1 MEPDPRTLIEQLFS
15 RMMARDREGMLDL
28 FTDDATVYDPHYPI
42 PMMVGKD
49 AIEQGL
55 RWGLA
60 NIAEPGF
67 SIQKVWLQDG
77 DGVAETHTFHTLK
90 GGIKLDFEQ
99 VFFFECRAGK
109 ITRLRAFVPYP
120 PPGIGGWIAWLTGL
134 WWRLS
139 GKGA

>member
-28 FTDDATVYDPHYPI
+28 FSDDATVYDPHYPI
-42 PMMVGKD
+42 TMMVGKG
-49 AIEQGL
+49 AIDRGL

-60 NIAEPGF
+60 NITEPGF
-67 SIQKVWLQDG
+67 AIRKVWLDDG

-90 GGIKLDFEQ
+90 GGMKLDFEQ
-99 VFFFECRAGK
+99 VFFFEFHAGK
-109 ITRLRAFVPYP
+109 ITRLRAFVPHP

-139 GKGA
+139 GKGS